1 MYLSVELKKGHSNS
15 PRVRFS
21 KGQGAYLGT
30 YQTSES
36 LFNEAAGSHCWFC
49 LLSVLLNLSKCSS
62 VIKCLCGRVETA
74 FGARIFDTVHFA
86 LVMILTPEFQLV
98 CLPV

>member
-1 MYLSVELKKGHSNS
+1 MYLSVELKKGHNNS

-36 LFNEAAGSHCWFC
+36 LFNEAAGSHC
-49 LLSVLLNLSKCSS
+49 
-62 VIKCLCGRVETA
+62 
-74 FGARIFDTVHFA
+74 
-86 LVMILTPEFQLV
+86 
-98 CLPV
+98 